1 MEAVSMYQ
9 DKNDKKNKL
18 NTDNQGPGTES
29 ANLNEENDLDRFEK
43 CKQVPEED
51 NSCGTDEKVSIFAGS
66 VKKFQF
72 SSIKRILLVAGALLA
87 FLLLAGGLVF
97 FVFYYQI
104 QDTQRVVLDEGTA
117 VKATITAEN
126 AVNAE
131 ETVRYEID
139 TQFPEHI
146 VNIGLLGFDRGWGRE
161 DRGHYM
167 FRPDVQAVI
176 SIDFER
182 DEVSVIRIPRD
193 SYVPIHGAGSF
204 HDKINHSYHYGYYAG
219 GGDDQNADGIRY
231 TLLTISDVLG
241 GIPIHY
247 YISVD
252 MYSVIALVYALGG
265 VYYDVE
271 EKIVDEVWIYG
282 VLLPPIEPGYQL
294 LDGTNYMRLLQYRD
308 AKSSQD
314 HGRIERQSKLLA
326 ATYRYLR
333 NNGRISDIPAIYRI
347 YKEYVDTDLSYK
359 KISAL
364 ANYFLKIDLTDQ
376 NLHFYTL
383 LGSSQM
389 KDGIYYE
396 IISQEQRVE
405 IIEKAFGLIVEPWP
419 PIVLKD
425 SPEYIQEQERKRK
438 IEEGG
443 GLGPQFPGFEDIP
456 HFDDDF
462 FQQY

>member
-1 MEAVSMYQ
+1 MSE
-9 DKNDKKNKL
+9 DRKNIDNNLNTENKL
-18 NTDNQGPGTES
+18 HGTDS
-29 ANLNEENDLDRFEK
+29 ADHNGKKFPDRLEK
-43 CKQVPEED
+43 CEQITEEH
-51 NSCGTDEKVSIFAGS
+51 NCSGAGEQVSIPTDS
-66 VKKFQF
+66 EKKIQF
-72 SSIKRILLVAGALLA
+72 STIKKILLVAGAVLA
-87 FLLLAGGLVF
+87 FLLLTGGLVSL
-97 FVFYYQI
+97 VFYYQI
-104 QDTQRVVLDEGTA
+104 QETQRVVLNKGT
-117 VKATITAEN
+117 VIPETIISEN
-126 AVNAE
+126 AVDAE
-131 ETVRYEID
+131 ETVRKD
-139 TQFPEHI
+139 LSAQFPEHI

-176 SIDFER
+176 SIDFEK
-182 DEVSVIRIPRD
+182 DQVSVVRIPRD
-193 SYVPIHGAGSF
+193 SYVPIHGARGF
-204 HDKINHSYHYGYYAG
+204 HDKINHSYQYGYYAG

-231 TLLTISDVLG
+231 TLMTVSDVLG

-252 MYSVIALVYALGG
+252 MYSVIALVYVLGG
-265 VYYDVE
+265 IHYDVE
-271 EKIVDEVWIYG
+271 ERIEDEVWIYG

-294 LDGTNYMRLLQYRD
+294 LDGTNYMRILQYRD

-333 NNGRISDIPAIYRI
+333 KNGRISDIPAIYRI

-364 ANYFLKIDLTDQ
+364 ANYFLKIDLTDD

-383 LGSSQM
+383 EGSTQM

-396 IISQEQRVE
+396 VIAQEQRLE
-405 IIEKAFGLIVEPWP
+405 IIEEVFGLRVDPWP

-425 SPEYIQEQERKRK
+425 SPEYTREQERKK
-438 IEEGG
+438 QLEEGG
-443 GLGPQFPGFEDIP
+443 GLSPQFPGFEDMRQIE
-456 HFDDDF
+456 DF
-462 FQQY
+462 FYQHSF